1 MDTSNNIKGHSLAT
15 YLVASVG
22 LFLIGATIGFFFY
35 PYLSVSSSTA
45 DSAQKEYQAGFAAA
59 RALVE
64 NSSLG
69 AMIKTPADIRTLSG
83 TVTANNG
90 NSLTLHVQ
98 SVNPFDDPALADRSI
113 LITAS
118 TTVMQRIQKDPTV
131 FKTEVANFL
140 KNPQGATTTR
150 VLPENYIFISAKA
163 SDIKVGDTVSVIALS
178 NIKLVREFDASAIQ
192 ILPKTSSL

>member
-1 MDTSNNIKGHSLAT
+1 MDTSNITKGHSLVT
-15 YLVASVG
+15 YLVASAG
-22 LFLIGATIGFFFY
+22 LLLIGATIGIFSY
-35 PYLSVSSSTA
+35 PYLSLSSSTA
-45 DSAQKEYQAGFAAA
+45 NSAQKEYQAGFAAA

-69 AMIKTPADIRTLSG
+69 AMIKTPVDIRTLSG

-118 TTVMQRIQKDPTV
+118 TTVMRRIQKDPV
-131 FKTEVANFL
+131 VYRAEVANFL

-150 VLPENYIFISAKA
+150 VLPEEYTSTPVKV
-163 SDIKVGDTVSVIALS
+163 SDIKVGDTVSVSAS
-178 NIKLVREFDASAIQ
+178 FGIKLVKEFNAGAIQ

>member
-1 MDTSNNIKGHSLAT
+1 MDTSNSIKGHSFAT
-15 YLVASVG
+15 YLAASAG
-22 LFLIGATIGFFFY
+22 LLLIGATIGIFSY
-35 PYLSVSSSTA
+35 PYLSGSSSTT
-45 DSAQKEYQAGFAAA
+45 QKEYQAGFAAA

-69 AMIKTPADIRTLSG
+69 AMIKTPVDIRTLSG

-113 LITAS
+113 LIAAS
-118 TTVMQRIQKDPTV
+118 TTVMRRIQTDPAV
-131 FKTEVANFL
+131 YRAEVANFL
-140 KNPQGATTTR
+140 KKPQGATTTR
-150 VLPENYIFISAKA
+150 VLPEEYILISAKA

-178 NIKLVREFDASAIQ
+178 NIKLVKEFDASAIQ
-192 ILPKTSSL
+192 ILPKISSL